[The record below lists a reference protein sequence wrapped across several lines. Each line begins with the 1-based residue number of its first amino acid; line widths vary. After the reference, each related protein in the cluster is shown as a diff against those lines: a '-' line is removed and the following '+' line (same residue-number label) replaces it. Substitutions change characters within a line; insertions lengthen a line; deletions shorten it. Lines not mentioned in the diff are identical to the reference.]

1 MFGKFKY
8 LSYLCSTII
17 NTMKKAFIYWSVA
30 GKNAQEI
37 ERHVI
42 EDESGLAH
50 YERLFPTMFLVTQN
64 KLRDI
69 VNMGKKAIVN
79 EVGGYTTECSDIYFL
94 RYA

>member
-1 MFGKFKY
+1 
-8 LSYLCSTII
+8 
-17 NTMKKAFIYWSVA
+17 MKKAIIYWSVA
-30 GKNAQEI
+30 GKDAQEI
-37 ERHVI
+37 ERSVI
-42 EDESGLAH
+42 EDEAGLAH